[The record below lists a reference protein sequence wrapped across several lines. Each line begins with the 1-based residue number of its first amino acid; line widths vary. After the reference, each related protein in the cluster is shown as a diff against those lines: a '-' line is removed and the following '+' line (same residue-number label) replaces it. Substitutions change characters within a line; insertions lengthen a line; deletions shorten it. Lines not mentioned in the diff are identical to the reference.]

1 MREKHGFVFPI
12 ILIVVGALFLYAN
25 YSPAFDPWRIL
36 ATYWPL
42 ILIFIG
48 LGKIWDHT
56 QRQTSPAGAPRYSVG
71 TTIGVV
77 AAILVL
83 ALLAWHGR
91 GFSHHGRFTPS
102 AMQHSSQSVD
112 RKDAKSVTAFLQSG
126 AGQLDVA
133 GGSSRLLDANFS
145 FNSSYSAPA
154 VDYSVAGGIGQLR
167 VAQSDQSA
175 HFFGE
180 HNEWNLRFSDEVPL
194 DLTVEMGAGQGRLH
208 LRELTLTKLHVEMGA
223 GEVDVDL
230 TGDRQNQLEADIEG
244 GVGRATVRLPRSVG
258 VLARASGG
266 IGGVSARG
274 FNHDGDDYTNDA
286 YGKTPGSIHL
296 TVQGGVGQITLLEE

>member
-1 MREKHGFVFPI
+1 
-12 ILIVVGALFLYAN
+12 
-25 YSPAFDPWRIL
+25 
-36 ATYWPL
+36 
-42 ILIFIG
+42 
-48 LGKIWDHT
+48 
-56 QRQTSPAGAPRYSVG
+56 
-71 TTIGVV
+71 
-77 AAILVL
+77 
-83 ALLAWHGR
+83 
-91 GFSHHGRFTPS
+91 
-102 AMQHSSQSVD
+102 MQHSSQSVD